1 MKNELISQKIK
12 KALSS
17 ALKEAIIY
25 TLSNLSDNLSVQIV
39 AGSLHVNPDYLS
51 HLFVQKTGIHFAAF
65 INQERIKQAA
75 SLLLHTHYPIKQIA
89 LAVGYNNISY
99 FSKEFQK
106 QNHMT
111 PSQYRKN
118 MKKT

>member
-1 MKNELISQKIK
+1 LKNELISQKTK

-39 AGSLHVNPDYLS
+39 AGSLHVNLDYLS
-51 HLFVQKTGIHFAAF
+51 HLFVQETGIHFAAF